1 MDIKGLGNNINP
13 IRDAYNR
20 QKIEKKLAD
29 AKPGSDKLEI
39 SDAARVKQSSSAELK
54 NVEVIKERINSNYY
68 NSDEVINK
76 VADAILSELKGSK

>member
-1 MDIKGLGNNINP
+1 VDIKGLGNNINP

-39 SDAARVKQSSSAELK
+39 SDAARVIQSSSAEMK